1 MFVSLPLPILG
12 NRLRSIESTKAKR
25 AFGRFARLQRFV
37 HQQGASGAPSVPQIL
52 RLIIG
57 SFHSGEVFEC

>member
-25 AFGRFARLQRFV
+25 AFGRFARLW
-37 HQQGASGAPSVPQIL
+37 
-52 RLIIG
+52 
-57 SFHSGEVFEC
+57 